1 MLANINGALRG
12 VYVVESIDLEF
23 LRCRVRGYRPAGGGL
38 PPFLRSAAKQLAGR
52 DKKRRDVGFCLK
64 ARLAGAPRVGLLFA
78 SSRTSPWPRT
88 TRVELERP
96 PKIELDRD
104 ALSIVDDAADS
115 EHSLRFLKLLYGF
128 VPKEVLVGM
137 LERKRDPSALASPS
151 AAKNAQP
158 SLASIR
164 KKAETLGR
172 DLPKQRRRLFE
183 AAREIAAAAAVS
195 SSPKALPMPRV
206 GFKGDDEEEDD
217 DDDDDDDELD
227 LDDEDDEEELDEAS
241 STRRATRRGD
251 DQGQGLAHGRGMSE
265 VTMYLTSIKS
275 DTHGDPDFNLL
286 EEPVAAIV
294 ATPSIVK
301 NEQRTIYM
309 TGSLKFLVNGSN
321 FRAKSTAFTFD
332 PPLYRDVDYVM
343 TVKSPETAQLTL
355 KTGRKRIWRAGV
367 TVEATS
373 DKKYYQSAPELTIL
387 GHGFNES
394 SSLNVL
400 RWGNKLMGKGV
411 NYTIVAGTK
420 NTLTLSLAWGSKW
433 RPNAA
438 NLPGPLT
445 FGAPGPLT
453 TIYRTLTHELWV
465 TGSGFVRG
473 STSLDLVS
481 TAPKDGELALKPFVD
496 YVLVVFNQTHLRVSL
511 RDGKAWANGPDGE
524 LKCVGLDTGP
534 GKIPSVDGD
543 ARVLATIAADAM
555 HKSGAAVTR
564 TAMTQTIY
572 ETPAL
577 KKLTI
582 TGEHLCADGYRGTDA
597 KVTFSPPVADD
608 VFTVNQAAEKKVVL
622 DLRKS
627 PLARGDPAHPELVLY
642 GAHSRRVVVRG
653 SGFSPEGTELTLEPT
668 PRKSYHVVEVTET
681 TVLLELEPDA
691 AWVAPEVLAKD
702 AAKGVDLKVSKVYY
716 GGFYDD
722 YYGAYFDDF
731 ADLPACPYGTDCTD
745 CQPLHGDSHYT
756 EVKDAECDNT
766 CEFSRDGFCDD
777 TRTNGYCKLGT
788 DCQDCGP
795 ASAGNYSTYD
805 DDAWWDDDASNWYW
819 DDDYYD
825 DDRRRFDDFYYDT
838 ATFSGNKDGVFD
850 DDAVGYVR
858 STPNPFDPDDD
869 LGKPADGG
877 AASLLVAALLVTAL
891 GLAAC
896 AAARVARGGKV
907 CAGGRKDGDSKES
920 LAASWQEM
928 TSNPSAKKTN
938 IPITPD
944 VAYTGDHPGS
954 RAPVKNGPSGRF
966 QGAAKAGRGGGGAR
980 LAQHVELRR
989 S

>member
-1 MLANINGALRG
+1 MLRVTSKLRIQG
-12 VYVVESIDLEF
+12 T
-23 LRCRVRGYRPAGGGL
+23 
-38 PPFLRSAAKQLAGR
+38 
-52 DKKRRDVGFCLK
+52 GFEGDGSNLH
-64 ARLAGAPRVGLLFA
+64 F
-78 SSRTSPWPRT
+78 
-88 TRVELERP
+88 E
-96 PKIELDRD
+96 
-104 ALSIVDDAADS
+104 
-115 EHSLRFLKLLYGF
+115 F
-128 VPKEVLVGM
+128 VP
-137 LERKRDPSALASPS
+137 A
-151 AAKNAQP
+151 
-158 SLASIR
+158 
-164 KKAETLGR
+164 
-172 DLPKQRRRLFE
+172 LPKDSYSV
-183 AAREIAAAAAVS
+183 VS
-195 SSPKALPMPRV
+195 SSDTSCSIVLKKGKAWPMA
-206 GFKGDDEEEDD
+206 G
-217 DDDDDDDELD
+217 
-227 LDDEDDEEELDEAS
+227 
-241 STRRATRRGD
+241 
-251 DQGQGLAHGRGMSE
+251 GMSE

-286 EEPVAAIV
+286 EEPKAVATIVV

-332 PPLYRDVDYVM
+332 PPLYRD
-343 TVKSPETAQLTL
+343 LTL
-355 KTGRKRIWRAGV
+355 KTGRKWRSDGAPGPLKLTRLDTGGGALRIDSKFGGVTVAEVQADLGAHGV
-367 TVEATS
+367 TVETTS

-445 FGAPGPLT
+445 LLAVNAGAGLVPVGATEAKKGRAVATIYPDPAVHPSPLT

-534 GKIPSVDGD
+534 GKIPSVTKEMP
-543 ARVLATIAADAM
+543 RVLATIAADAM

-627 PLARGDPAHPELVLY
+627 KRWPVGTLYLASLKCGDKTLRTFADGAGVGVATVLPDPTVEAHPELVLY

-702 AAKGVDLKVSKVYY
+702 AAKGVDLKVSKVDTGAGEVYY

-850 DDAVGYVR
+850 DDAVGYV
-858 STPNPFDPDDD
+858 
-869 LGKPADGG
+869 
-877 AASLLVAALLVTAL
+877 
-891 GLAAC
+891 
-896 AAARVARGGKV
+896 

-944 VAYTGDHPGS
+944 VAYTGDHQ
-954 RAPVKNGPSGRF
+954 A
-966 QGAAKAGRGGGGAR
+966 
-980 LAQHVELRR
+980 
-989 S
+989 

>member
-1 MLANINGALRG
+1 MLRVTSKLRIQG
-12 VYVVESIDLEF
+12 T
-23 LRCRVRGYRPAGGGL
+23 
-38 PPFLRSAAKQLAGR
+38 
-52 DKKRRDVGFCLK
+52 GFEGDGSNLH
-64 ARLAGAPRVGLLFA
+64 F
-78 SSRTSPWPRT
+78 
-88 TRVELERP
+88 E
-96 PKIELDRD
+96 
-104 ALSIVDDAADS
+104 
-115 EHSLRFLKLLYGF
+115 F
-128 VPKEVLVGM
+128 VP
-137 LERKRDPSALASPS
+137 A
-151 AAKNAQP
+151 
-158 SLASIR
+158 
-164 KKAETLGR
+164 
-172 DLPKQRRRLFE
+172 LPKDSYSV
-183 AAREIAAAAAVS
+183 VS
-195 SSPKALPMPRV
+195 SSDTSCSIVLKKGKAWPMA
-206 GFKGDDEEEDD
+206 G
-217 DDDDDDDELD
+217 
-227 LDDEDDEEELDEAS
+227 
-241 STRRATRRGD
+241 
-251 DQGQGLAHGRGMSE
+251 GMSE

-286 EEPVAAIV
+286 EEPKAVATIV

-355 KTGRKRIWRAGV
+355 KTGRKWRSDGAPGPLKLTRLDTGGGALRIDSKFGGVTVAEVQADLGAHGV
-367 TVEATS
+367 TVETTS

-445 FGAPGPLT
+445 LLAVNAGAGLVPVGATEAKKGRAVATIYPDPAVHPSPLT

-481 TAPKDGELALKPFVD
+481 TAPRDGELALKPFVD

-534 GKIPSVDGD
+534 GKIPSVTKEMP
-543 ARVLATIAADAM
+543 RVLATIAADAM

-627 PLARGDPAHPELVLY
+627 KRWPVGTLYLASLKCGDKTLRTFADGAGVGVATVLPDPTVEAHPELVLY
-642 GAHSRRVVVRG
+642 GAHSRRV
-653 SGFSPEGTELTLEPT
+653 
-668 PRKSYHVVEVTET
+668 
-681 TVLLELEPDA
+681 LEPDA

-702 AAKGVDLKVSKVYY
+702 AAKGVDLKVSKVDTGAGEVRFDSVTVATVVREPEGDVCDDSCEWALDGVCDDGTAPAYEDDWGTFESGRRWDDDRGGYLYDDVYY

-756 EVKDAECDNT
+756 EVKGGVRQHVRVQPRRLLRRHADERLLQA
-766 CEFSRDGFCDD
+766 RHGLPGL
-777 TRTNGYCKLGT
+777 R
-788 DCQDCGP
+788 P
-795 ASAGNYSTYD
+795 ASAATTRPTTA
-805 DDAWWDDDASNWYW
+805 AWWDGDASNWYW

-850 DDAVGYVR
+850 DDGRLRPVGAQPR
-858 STPNPFDPDDD
+858 PDGD

-877 AASLLVAALLVTAL
+877 AASLLVAALLEL
-891 GLAAC
+891 
-896 AAARVARGGKV
+896 
-907 CAGGRKDGDSKES
+907 
-920 LAASWQEM
+920 

-944 VAYTGDHPGS
+944 VAYTGDHQ
-954 RAPVKNGPSGRF
+954 A
-966 QGAAKAGRGGGGAR
+966 
-980 LAQHVELRR
+980 
-989 S
+989 

>member
-1 MLANINGALRG
+1 M
-12 VYVVESIDLEF
+12 
-23 LRCRVRGYRPAGGGL
+23 PA
-38 PPFLRSAAKQLAGR
+38 
-52 DKKRRDVGFCLK
+52 
-64 ARLAGAPRVGLLFA
+64 
-78 SSRTSPWPRT
+78 
-88 TRVELERP
+88 
-96 PKIELDRD
+96 
-104 ALSIVDDAADS
+104 
-115 EHSLRFLKLLYGF
+115 
-128 VPKEVLVGM
+128 
-137 LERKRDPSALASPS
+137 
-151 AAKNAQP
+151 
-158 SLASIR
+158 
-164 KKAETLGR
+164 
-172 DLPKQRRRLFE
+172 LPKDSYSV
-183 AAREIAAAAAVS
+183 VS
-195 SSPKALPMPRV
+195 SSDTSCSIVLKKGKAWPMA
-206 GFKGDDEEEDD
+206 G
-217 DDDDDDDELD
+217 
-227 LDDEDDEEELDEAS
+227 
-241 STRRATRRGD
+241 
-251 DQGQGLAHGRGMSE
+251 GMSE

-286 EEPVAAIV
+286 EEPKAVATIV

-355 KTGRKRIWRAGV
+355 KTGRKWRSDGAPGPLKLTRLDTGGGALRIDSKFGGVTVAEVQADLGAHGV
-367 TVEATS
+367 TVETTS

-445 FGAPGPLT
+445 LLAVNAGAGLVPVGATEAKKGRAVATIYPDPAVHPSPLT

-473 STSLDLVS
+473 STSLDLVA
-481 TAPKDGELALKPFVD
+481 TAPKDGDLALKPFVD

-534 GKIPSVDGD
+534 GKIPSVTKEMP
-543 ARVLATIAADAM
+543 RVLATIAADAM

-597 KVTFSPPVADD
+597 KVTFNPPVAAD

-627 PLARGDPAHPELVLY
+627 KRWPVGTLYLASLKCGDKTLRTFADGAGVGVATVFPDPTVEAHPELVLY

-702 AAKGVDLKVSKVYY
+702 AAKGIDLKVSKVDTGAGEVRFDSVTVATVVREPEGDVCDDSCEWAFDGVCDDGTAPAYEDDWGTFESGRRWDDDWGGYLYDDVYY

-944 VAYTGDHPGS
+944 VAYTGDHQ
-954 RAPVKNGPSGRF
+954 A
-966 QGAAKAGRGGGGAR
+966 
-980 LAQHVELRR
+980 
-989 S
+989 